1 MLWRL
6 TTEGDRVAVD
16 CQWHSDVDALVDL
29 VKGGMT
35 IPRDIANE
43 LSVSAGTVSKWA
55 RKVQDSG
62 RIRIE
67 GRQYKPAA

>member
-1 MLWRL
+1 M
-6 TTEGDRVAVD
+6 
-16 CQWHSDVDALVDL
+16 DALVDL

-55 RKVQDSG
+55 RKAQDSG